1 MICPNCGKEVND
13 KNATFCPYCGLPF
26 TREGLG
32 DIPTGAAVDPARPID
47 GSGTAGEITAENFRN
62 LPTYKP
68 NLIKLLIFSG
78 LAFVLFA
85 LGLVGALIYRLGKT
99 EAETLPGIILAIL
112 GLVMGFIIFIFAMA
126 TNKKVFPQ
134 VNVKMKGVEFLIP
147 IFIAFGLAC
156 AVGALVLFGFTIMVY

>member
-1 MICPNCGKEVND
+1 MFCPNCGKEISD
-13 KNATFCPYCGLPF
+13 KSVSVCPFCGYPLPMN
-26 TREGLG
+26 TQDVPVGN
-32 DIPTGAAVDPARPID
+32 IDPARPIES
-47 GSGTAGEITAENFRN
+47 SGNAITPENFRD

-112 GLVMGFIIFIFAMA
+112 GLVIGFIIFIFAMA

-156 AVGALVLFGFTIMVY
+156 AVGALVLFGFTIIVY

>member
-1 MICPNCGKEVND
+1 MFCPNCGKEIKEGSSV
-13 KNATFCPYCGLPF
+13 CPYCGYPLPLN
-26 TREGLG
+26 TTSVNQTPAEGAKAG
-32 DIPTGAAVDPARPID
+32 DV
-47 GSGTAGEITAENFRN
+47 ITPENFRD

-85 LGLVGALIYRLGKT
+85 LGLVGALIYRFGKT
-99 EAETLPGIILAIL
+99 EPATMPGLILAIL
-112 GLVMGFIIFIFAMA
+112 GLSMGFIMFIFALA
-126 TNKKVFPQ
+126 TNKKVFPN

-147 IFIAFGLAC
+147 VFIAFGLAC